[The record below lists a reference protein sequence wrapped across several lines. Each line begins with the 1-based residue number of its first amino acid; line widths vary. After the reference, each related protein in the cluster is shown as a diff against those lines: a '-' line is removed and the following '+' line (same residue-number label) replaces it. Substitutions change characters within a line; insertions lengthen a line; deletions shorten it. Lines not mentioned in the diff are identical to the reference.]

1 MLDDQADIKT
11 LKGWRYKIFGKKA
24 IDFKNGKISIKMK
37 NDKVVLEAEEIKS
50 PQ

>member
-37 NDKVVLEAEEIKS
+37 NDKVVLETEK
-50 PQ
+50 